1 MKTRMTELLGVRY
14 PIIQGGLQGLGRAD
28 LAAAVS
34 DAGGLGLITAGCF
47 DTCAELEA
55 EILHARTLTDK
66 PVGVNIS
73 IGTRR
78 TMSDFLDCI
87 CDLGVGIIFTSGHN
101 PESFV
106 DRIKRFGMKWVHVV
120 PAVRFA
126 HKAQDLGADAVVV
139 VGFEAGGHP
148 GMDDGALSVL
158 VRKASVE
165 LSIPVIAAGG
175 ISDGRSMIAALA
187 WGAEGVQLGTRFV
200 LTRESALH
208 PIMKECLQQ
217 ATEHDTIMI
226 ERSLRK
232 SRRVLRTTQAEA
244 VIALERDGA
253 TFEQLKHIIGGEAY
267 LE

>member
-1 MKTRMTELLGVRY
+1 
-14 PIIQGGLQGLGRAD
+14 
-28 LAAAVS
+28 
-34 DAGGLGLITAGCF
+34 
-47 DTCAELEA
+47 
-55 EILHARTLTDK
+55 
-66 PVGVNIS
+66 
-73 IGTRR
+73 
-78 TMSDFLDCI
+78 
-87 CDLGVGIIFTSGHN
+87 
-101 PESFV
+101 
-106 DRIKRFGMKWVHVV
+106 
-120 PAVRFA
+120 
-126 HKAQDLGADAVVV
+126 
-139 VGFEAGGHP
+139 
-148 GMDDGALSVL
+148 MDDVALSVL